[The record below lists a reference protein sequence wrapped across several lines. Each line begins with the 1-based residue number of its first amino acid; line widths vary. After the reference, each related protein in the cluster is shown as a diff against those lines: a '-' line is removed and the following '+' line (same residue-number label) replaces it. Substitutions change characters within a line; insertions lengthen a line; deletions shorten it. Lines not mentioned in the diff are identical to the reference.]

1 MHSRFCVLSLALLL
15 GCTPSKS
22 ATPKRAEIQEV
33 GATSVKFIPAAG
45 QPPYC
50 LIFTVSDRG
59 IVRQLT
65 MNRDNTAVSCA
76 AGKPVGNAT
85 FRIPLEEGRI
95 RAHLIFS
102 DRKLD
107 ANPMALQIH
116 ELAAENP
123 TFTALDLRAPG
134 TVVIET
140 LEYTPSL
147 EAEGIT
153 VQANGALV
161 DDAGAPAQAPSPSA
175 APAPG
180 SSAAPVAPAAPKP

>member
-22 ATPKRAEIQEV
+22 VTPRRAEIQEV
-33 GATSVKFIPAAG
+33 GATSVKFIPAEG

-59 IVRQLT
+59 VVRQLT
-65 MNRDNTAVSCA
+65 MNRDNTAVSCE

-95 RAHLIFS
+95 RAHLLFS

-107 ANPMALQIH
+107 ANPMAAQIH
-116 ELAAENP
+116 DLAAENP
-123 TFTALDLRAPG
+123 KFTALDLRAPG

-153 VQANGALV
+153 IQANGALV
-161 DDAGAPAQAPSPSA
+161 DDAGSPAQ

-180 SSAAPVAPAAPKP
+180 SSAAPAAPAAPKP